1 MQEDSLLSEPPRKPK
16 NTRMGSLSLLQGNFL
31 TQELNQGL
39 LHCWRILYQLS
50 FLGNPKYK
58 RGGKK
63 PTKENVV
70 SFHHKCVITDA
81 LLTALY
87 PLTQR
92 TCHTASDHRFTHAVI
107 SSNCSFILPLT
118 QVAPCFWRFTLY
130 LFTFTKFQELLINMW
145 VWVWVCSVASDV
157 FDSVQPHG
165 P

>member
-1 MQEDSLLSEPPRKPK
+1 MPSPGDLPDSGAEPRSPALQEDSLLSEPPRKPK

-39 LHCWRILYQLS
+39 LHCWSILYQLS

-92 TCHTASDHRFTHAVI
+92 TCHTASDHRFTHAVTSR
-107 SSNCSFILPLT
+107 SS
-118 QVAPCFWRFTLY
+118 QEWRARD
-130 LFTFTKFQELLINMW
+130 IPNMTT
-145 VWVWVCSVASDV
+145 
-157 FDSVQPHG
+157 
-165 P
+165 